1 MRRQLTVLSLIL
13 LAATQL
19 PAQEPSRVLNG
30 YKFTPSRFVADPFAV
45 SFFGTTTGGGVAFDL
60 KTPFVDL
67 SGDTL
72 GTLTGDVAFMSLG
85 FQYQQR
91 FGQWFAARVGF
102 AGSGR
107 LGIDEQSVLAQ
118 GVTGSFIWKVGATAR
133 IFQKEK
139 VIVSGALDFGRTDL
153 VGMDPFGFAQ
163 KIVNEGLGAEDNNL
177 VGTAEA
183 ISAVASVRAGW
194 APAPWIGVTG
204 VLEGGYG
211 DVTESSSQTLFG
223 GGGTVGIDLEN
234 LGVIPLGFMLSAETD
249 AFTQGG
255 ADIAARSWTYGFG
268 VFYTG
273 WDDFSIGL
281 ETSMAVLER
290 RDAEDDFE
298 AFVATFNLRYWP

>member
-1 MRRQLTVLSLIL
+1 MVLSLL
-13 LAATQL
+13 VLSGTRL

-30 YKFTPSRFVADPFAV
+30 YKFTPSRFVGDPFAV

-72 GTLTGDVAFMSLG
+72 GTLKGDVAFMALG
-85 FQYQQR
+85 FQFQQR
-91 FGQWFAARVGF
+91 FGSWFAARVGF
-102 AGSGR
+102 AANAR

-118 GVTGSFIWKVGATAR
+118 GVTGAFLWNIGATAR
-133 IFQKEK
+133 IFQGEK
-139 VIVSGALDFGRTDL
+139 VIVSGAVDFGRTDL
-153 VGMDPFGFAQ
+153 VGLDPFSFAQ
-163 KIVNEGLGAEDNNL
+163 KIIDEGLGVEDNDL

-183 ISAVASVRAGW
+183 ISAVASLRAGW

-211 DVTESSSQTLFG
+211 DVTESSSRTLFG
-223 GGGTVGIDLEN
+223 GGATVGFDLEN
-234 LGVIPLGFMLSAETD
+234 LGTVPIGFLLSAETD

-255 ADIAARSWTYGFG
+255 ADIASRSWTYGVG

-273 WDDFSIGL
+273 WDDFCVGL
-281 ETSMAVLER
+281 ETTMALLDR

-298 AFVATFNLRYWP
+298 ALMATFSLRYWP